1 MKEFFIMKNF
11 ILETKWQKC
20 VTVVEQWQKDDLI
33 IERAQL
39 WRFGEVF
46 ISAPYESDVKKL
58 LKKRDA
64 QDRVCL
70 SDLFEEI
77 QDETLRD
84 CISDDLYFPDEM
96 PEKETK
102 RLQKLFSKDPE
113 AMFEKERWE
122 IEETKLYFES
132 EITIKAQ
139 K

>member
-1 MKEFFIMKNF
+1 M
-11 ILETKWQKC
+11 IL
-20 VTVVEQWQKDDLI
+20 
-33 IERAQL
+33 
-39 WRFGEVF
+39 
-46 ISAPYESDVKKL
+46 KKL

-70 SDLFEEI
+70 NDLFEEI

-96 PEKETK
+96 PKKETK

>member
-1 MKEFFIMKNF
+1 MKNF
-11 ILETKWQKC
+11 ILEPKWQKC
-20 VTVVEQWQKDDLI
+20 ITQVEMWQKDDLI

-39 WRFGEVF
+39 WRFGEVV
-46 ISAPYESDVKKL
+46 ICASSESEIKKL

-70 SDLFEEI
+70 NDLF
-77 QDETLRD
+77 DEFLDQTIRD

-113 AMFEKERWE
+113 AMFEKEGWE

-132 EITIKAQ
+132 EITIKSQ
-139 K
+139 ENMK

>member
-1 MKEFFIMKNF
+1 MKSFT
-11 ILETKWQKC
+11 LEPKWQKC
-20 VTVVEQWQKDDLI
+20 VTQVELWRKDDLI

-39 WRFGEVF
+39 WRFGEVL
-46 ISAPYESDVKKL
+46 ISASSESEVKKL

-77 QDETLRD
+77 QDQTLRD

>member
-1 MKEFFIMKNF
+1 MKNF

-39 WRFGEVF
+39 WRFGEVL
-46 ISAPYESDVKKL
+46 ISASSESDIKKL

-113 AMFEKERWE
+113 AMFEKEGWE

-132 EITIKAQ
+132 EITIKGQ

>member
-1 MKEFFIMKNF
+1 MKSFT
-11 ILETKWQKC
+11 LESKWQKC
-20 VTVVEQWQKDDLI
+20 VTQVELWRKDDLI

-39 WRFGEVF
+39 WRFGEALV
-46 ISAPYESDVKKL
+46 SASSESEIKKL

-102 RLQKLFSKDPE
+102 RLQKLFSKDSE
-113 AMFEKERWE
+113 AMFEKEGWE